1 MQALSSEYAVAYGG
15 YGRPGAYGG
24 YGGRLRKPES
34 PSSGLAA
41 QSLSDSQV
49 SEPFAA
55 SQPASA
61 NELPQLFCCTFE
73 SPAIKTAI

>member
-1 MQALSSEYAVAYGG
+1 MQALSSEYAGAYGG

-24 YGGRLRKPES
+24 YGGRLRKPDS
-34 PSSGLAA
+34 PPSGLAA

-49 SEPFAA
+49 SEPFEA

-61 NELPQLFCCTFE
+61 NGLPQLFSCTFE
-73 SPAIKTAI
+73 FPATETII